1 MKKVY
6 VTLMAV
12 LAIIAA
18 FSFNSIRTSA
28 KSLPKG
34 AVFTGDEDNE
44 LFVFRVIKP
53 YKGNKLGEVEVV
65 GLNPNPSPYNE
76 HSRREMEC
84 LTLEAFDDEFG
95 APYEIVGIADNAF
108 KDNTTIRSF
117 YVVGAELRYIGK
129 GAFEGCTN
137 LREFSTNR
145 DKLTTIKERAF
156 AGCKSLCRFA
166 QDDNKIK
173 KIGKD
178 AFKDTGAVLKIDL
191 FAGSKYAKKMQK
203 LYKNAGANRVVFKL
217 YYYDKKKGYYRQRF

>member
-18 FSFNSIRTSA
+18 FNFNSIRTSA

-53 YKGNKLGEVEVV
+53 CKGNKLGEVEVV
-65 GLNPNPSPYNE
+65 GLNPSPSHE
-76 HSRREMEC
+76 HSRYELEC

-108 KDNTTIRSF
+108 KGNTNIRSF
-117 YVVGAELRYIGK
+117 YVVGTELRYIGK

-137 LREFSTNR
+137 LRKFSTNR
-145 DKLTTIKERAF
+145 DDLTVIKDRAF